1 MTTRSSGFSL
11 IELLVVVAIIGILS
25 AVGTLSYKGYIS
37 GAKKKST
44 QNVMQQIALIQTEYL
59 SDNGEYFTSDGA
71 AEATGD
77 VDALEACTPST
88 TGDSGVDGT
97 SEDLEKKMF
106 EGGDIVTE
114 EMGYWICV
122 APYKVTSF
130 VIVAIEHNDPSD
142 DEEDPPCKMSMTAN
156 INWVRNEHC

>member
-1 MTTRSSGFSL
+1 MITKSSGFSL
-11 IELLVVVAIIGILS
+11 IELLVVVAILGILT
-25 AVGTLSYKGYIS
+25 AVGTIAYQGYVS
-37 GAKKKST
+37 GAKKKAT
-44 QNVMQQIALIQTEYL
+44 ANVMQQIALIQTEYL
-59 SDNGEYFTSDGA
+59 SDNGKYFTSLGA
-71 AEATGD
+71 AEATG
-77 VDALEACTPST
+77 VADALDSCTPT
-88 TGDSGVDGT
+88 TISDSGEEGT
-97 SEDLEKKMF
+97 SEELERKMF

-156 INWVRNEHC
+156 INWDENDHC

>member
-25 AVGTLSYKGYIS
+25 AVGTLAYQGYIS

-97 SEDLEKKMF
+97 SEELEKKMF

-130 VIVAIEHNDPSD
+130 VIVALEAHDTTD
-142 DEEDPPCKMSMTAN
+142 TDATPCRMSMTAN
-156 INWVRNEHC
+156 INWVRNEYC

>member
-1 MTTRSSGFSL
+1 L

-88 TGDSGVDGT
+88 TGDSGGVDGT
-97 SEDLEKKMF
+97 SEELEKKMF

-122 APYKVTSF
+122 AKYGEPGAETSF
-130 VIVAIEHNDPSD
+130 IIVAEEAHD
-142 DEEDPPCKMSMTAN
+142 DSAKVPPTPCKMSMTAN
-156 INWVRNEHC
+156 INWVRNANC

>member
-25 AVGTLSYKGYIS
+25 AVGTLAYQGYIS

-71 AEATGD
+71 VDATGD

-88 TGDSGVDGT
+88 TGAAGLEGT
-97 SEDLEKKMF
+97 SEELERKMF
-106 EGGDIVTE
+106 EGGDIVTK

-130 VIVAIEHNDPSD
+130 VIVALEAHNTADTD
-142 DEEDPPCKMSMTAN
+142 AKPCRMSMTAN

>member
-1 MTTRSSGFSL
+1 MITKSSGFSL
-11 IELLVVVAIIGILS
+11 IELLVVVAIIGIIS
-25 AVGTLSYKGYIS
+25 AVGTFTYQGYVS
-37 GAKKKST
+37 ATKQKST
-44 QNVMQQIALIQTEYL
+44 ENVMQQIALIQTEYL

-71 AEATGD
+71 AEARGD

-130 VIVAIEHNDPSD
+130 VIVALEAHDLTD
-142 DEEDPPCKMSMTAN
+142 TDAKPCRMSMTAN
-156 INWVRNEHC
+156 INWVRNKHC

>member
-25 AVGTLSYKGYIS
+25 AVATLSYQGYIS

-71 AEATGD
+71 VDATGD

-88 TGDSGVDGT
+88 IGDSGLDGT
-97 SEDLEKKMF
+97 SEELEKKMF

-130 VIVAIEHNDPSD
+130 VIVALEAHNTADTD
-142 DEEDPPCKMSMTAN
+142 AKPCRMSMTAN
-156 INWVRNEHC
+156 INWVRNKHC